1 MIRSASRKTAA
12 PGGVTAMAS
21 AASAPSRRQMTVR
34 LGDLDIAPENLRYG
48 EAPDDDISQLADTI
62 AAADLLQFP
71 TVRPGRGGE
80 APYMVLDGRRRLL
93 ALRMLRDAG
102 VIDDDHAVEVFVETD
117 RARQAAAVVLTN
129 TAVPVHVADV
139 IAAIGRM
146 LKARLGVKAIARAL
160 GYGEIEIRRLAALS
174 ALPAAA
180 LEALKSGRITLR
192 QARLLARMKDA
203 EAQAEMAQ
211 AVLDG
216 HGLPEWRIL
225 EQLGQGRVTDCDP
238 RCGLVTS
245 ALYAAEGG
253 RTEVDLFGELP
264 PVLLDAEALTR
275 AWIKRAAEMAAPLE
289 VEGLS
294 VRLAPCDDAEEGGP
308 DLPEDL
314 EQLYYAYGGLS
325 EEATHVY
332 REARER
338 ALAAAEAVE
347 AVEQGMS
354 DEEIAG
360 RRAAYV
366 QARIAQDQAGSGQR
380 LATLLVFRPSL
391 RTGVEIDCYAPVEI
405 VEAPTSSDEASD
417 EVDVEAEV
425 AGRRTAGSRYAPP
438 RAEAPAPEVE
448 GVSHVLHATRTD
460 MATRGLI
467 RALADAPGAALTVL
481 AARLFASLAVWPP
494 VGRTEAALAITTTA
508 FNPTGGRI
516 VETLDG
522 AVRERLDARRR
533 AWEASGLTAIAWV
546 HAMDAGDR
554 MGLLAELT
562 ALSLDL
568 REDRTSLVRKSARA
582 EAAEIA
588 DLCDADIA
596 RWWTPDGAY
605 LRPHS
610 REQLLTMLERMGAET
625 EAPARMRKGDLVAWT
640 EDQAAAR
647 RWAPACL
654 AWNRSA
660 DSPDVADRAAAGSD
674 DEPDAVSGAQADEGA
689 ENASG
694 GDVGEQTGE
703 RQVGPGD
710 PEGDPGGVP
719 EGVLGAVAGSDGEAD
734 GDELHGDAA
743 WGVGVFVVTPAGE
756 AALASGNSDA
766 ATAGDAAA

>member
-1 MIRSASRKTAA
+1 M
-12 PGGVTAMAS
+12 
-21 AASAPSRRQMTVR
+21 
-34 LGDLDIAPENLRYG
+34 
-48 EAPDDDISQLADTI
+48 
-62 AAADLLQFP
+62 
-71 TVRPGRGGE
+71 
-80 APYMVLDGRRRLL
+80 
-93 ALRMLRDAG
+93 
-102 VIDDDHAVEVFVETD
+102 
-117 RARQAAAVVLTN
+117 
-129 TAVPVHVADV
+129 PVHVADV

-174 ALPAAA
+174 ALPAVA
-180 LEALKSGRITLR
+180 LEALKTGRITLR
-192 QARLLARMKDA
+192 QARLLARLKDA

-216 HGLPEWRIL
+216 RGLPEWRIQ
-225 EQLGQGRVTDCDP
+225 EQLGQGRITDRDP

-253 RTEVDLFGELP
+253 RTAVDLFGELP
-264 PVLLDAEALTR
+264 PVLLDPEALTR
-275 AWIKRAAEMAAPLE
+275 AWIKRAAEMAAPFE
-289 VEGLS
+289 TEGLS
-294 VRLAPCDDAEEGGP
+294 IRLCPGDDGDEGEP

-325 EEATHVY
+325 EEATLVY

-338 ALAAAEAVE
+338 AQAAAEAVE
-347 AVEQGMS
+347 AIEPGMNA
-354 DEEIAG
+354 EEIAG
-360 RRAAYV
+360 SRAAYV
-366 QARIAQDQAGSGQR
+366 RTRIAQDQAGSGQR

-405 VEAPTSSDEASD
+405 VEAPTSSDEGSD

-467 RALADAPGAALTVL
+467 RALADAPEAALTILV
-481 AARLFASLAVWPP
+481 ARLFASLAVWPP
-494 VGRTEAALAITTTA
+494 VGRSEAALAITA
-508 FNPTGGRI
+508 SASSPRGGRI
-516 VETLDG
+516 VEALDG
-522 AVRERLDARRR
+522 AVRERLDAHRQ

-546 HAMDAGDR
+546 HAMEAGDR

-610 REQLLTMLERMGAET
+610 REQLLSMLERMEAET

-660 DSPDVADRAAAGSD
+660 DDPDVADRAAAGSD
-674 DEPDAVSGAQADEGA
+674 DEPDAVSGAQADEGT
-689 ENASG
+689 ETASG

-710 PEGDPGGVP
+710 PEGDPDSVP

-756 AALASGNSDA
+756 AALASGNPDA

>member
-1 MIRSASRKTAA
+1 MTRSASRKSAA
-12 PGGVTAMAS
+12 PGGVTTPS
-21 AASAPSRRQMTVR
+21 PAASAPSRRQMTVR
-34 LGDLDIAPENLRYG
+34 LDDLDIAPENLRHG
-48 EAPDDDISQLADTI
+48 EAPDDDIPQLADTI
-62 AAADLLQFP
+62 AAAGLLQFP
-71 TVRPGRGGE
+71 TVRPGTRDE
-80 APYMVLDGRRRLL
+80 AAHMVLDGRRRLL
-93 ALRMLRDAG
+93 ALWLLRDCG
-102 VIDDDHAVEVFVETD
+102 VIYDDHPVEVFVETD

-160 GYGEIEIRRLAALS
+160 GYGEVEIRRLAALS
-174 ALPAAA
+174 ALPAVA
-180 LEALKSGRITLR
+180 LEALKTGRITLR

-203 EAQAEMAQ
+203 DAQAEMAQ

-216 HGLPEWRIL
+216 HGLPEWRIQ
-225 EQLGQGRVTDCDP
+225 EQLGQGRITDRDP
-238 RCGLVTS
+238 RCGLVTP

-253 RTEVDLFGELP
+253 RTAVDLFGELP
-264 PVLLDAEALTR
+264 PVLLDPEALTR
-275 AWIKRAAEMAAPLE
+275 GWIKRAAEMAATFE
-289 VEGLS
+289 AEGLS
-294 VRLAPCDDAEEGGP
+294 IRLIPCEDGEDGGP

-325 EEATHVY
+325 DEATLVY

-338 ALAAAEAVE
+338 AQAAAEAVE
-347 AVEQGMS
+347 ALEPGMS
-354 DEEIAG
+354 DEEVAE

-366 QARIAQDQAGSGQR
+366 RARVAQDQAGSGQR

-405 VEAPTSSDEASD
+405 VDAATLSDEGS
-417 EVDVEAEV
+417 EVDGEAEG
-425 AGRRTAGSRYAPP
+425 AGLLTARNRYAPP

-467 RALADAPGAALTVL
+467 RALADSPEAALTVL
-481 AARLFASLAVWPP
+481 VARLFASLAIWPP
-494 VGRTEAALAITTTA
+494 VARSEAALAITA
-508 FNPTGGRI
+508 SSFSPSGGRI
-516 VETLDG
+516 VDALDG
-522 AVRERLDARRR
+522 AVRERLDARRL
-533 AWEASGLTAIAWV
+533 AWEASGLTTIAWV

-568 REDRTSLVRKSARA
+568 REDRTSLLRKAART

-596 RWWTPDGAY
+596 RLWTPDGAY

-640 EDQAAAR
+640 EDQAASR
-647 RWAPACL
+647 RWVPACL
-654 AWNRSA
+654 AWNGSA
-660 DSPDVADRAAAGSD
+660 DEPDEGAGGAGEGADPVDEASLKTGPGSD
-674 DEPDAVSGAQADEGA
+674 DGGGGQADESRTEA
-689 ENASG
+689 
-694 GDVGEQTGE
+694 
-703 RQVGPGD
+703 GD
-710 PEGDPGGVP
+710 PEGD
-719 EGVLGAVAGSDGEAD
+719 GETD
-734 GDELHGDAA
+734 GDALRGDAA

-756 AALASGNSDA
+756 AALASADPDA
-766 ATAGDAAA
+766 ATAGDAAV